1 MTFRMMA
8 VIAGCIAL
16 GFVAPAKAEP
26 VQGLMNPAVFQDGFA
41 GKNKAPVTLV
51 VYSSPTCSHCIDFH
65 ENDLPKLQE
74 TYVASGKLKIA
85 YRPFVRNS
93 LDAVIFML
101 AKARGRDK
109 VDETVSTFMSRFDE
123 IAAASNAE
131 TALRQIAGGMGIDR
145 AGFDR
150 AVADQAYLEKLNA
163 ATTEASKSL
172 VLSARHLSSSMVRR
186 FRSSVA
192 SRKSRMPSNMPAPTI

>member
-1 MTFRMMA
+1 M
-8 VIAGCIAL
+8 
-16 GFVAPAKAEP
+16 
-26 VQGLMNPAVFQDGFA
+26 QGLMNPTVFQDSFV
-41 GKNKAPVTLV
+41 GKNTAPVTLV

-93 LDAVIFML
+93 VDAVIFML
-101 AKARGRDK
+101 ANARGQDK
-109 VDETVSTFMSRFDE
+109 FDETVSTFMSKFDE

-131 TALRQIAGGMGIDR
+131 DVLREIAASMGVDR

-150 AVADQAYLEKLNA
+150 AIADQTYLDKLNA
-163 ATTEASKSL
+163 ATTEASQKFGVAGTPSFF
-172 VLSARHLSSSMVRR
+172 VNGERVEVK
-186 FRSSVA
+186 RSFDEVSDA
-192 SRKSRMPSNMPAPTI
+192 IAAAQDG